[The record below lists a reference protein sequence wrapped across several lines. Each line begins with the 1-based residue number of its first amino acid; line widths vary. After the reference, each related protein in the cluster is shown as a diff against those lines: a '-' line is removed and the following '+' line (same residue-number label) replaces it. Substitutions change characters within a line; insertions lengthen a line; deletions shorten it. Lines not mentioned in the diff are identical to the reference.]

1 MPDVTVYS
9 GNSFPQATT
18 LGRSPGENSAEKGLK
33 SDSPEPDPVRTPGPL
48 HPSGLPQGLTDRR
61 GQRHGSF
68 AFSET
73 DQGGGT
79 GTAPAVVVVGPEPS
93 PLRAPRRWRVGPR
106 VLGCLRSHGTS
117 CSGNSSVENP
127 LSRDAFRVGP
137 LLTCTPVSKRKRH
150 SSPLSAALV
159 LPSAGNFC
167 RLLPQLVSP
176 NLKFSIRI
184 KKK

>member
-1 MPDVTVYS
+1 MEERQLPDGGGFPRPQRGDMPDVTVYS

-79 GTAPAVVVVGPEPS
+79 AQ
-93 PLRAPRRWRVGPR
+93 
-106 VLGCLRSHGTS
+106 
-117 CSGNSSVENP
+117 
-127 LSRDAFRVGP
+127 P
-137 LLTCTPVSKRKRH
+137 LLWWWWGQ
-150 SSPLSAALV
+150 SPAH
-159 LPSAGNFC
+159 
-167 RLLPQLVSP
+167 
-176 NLKFSIRI
+176 
-184 KKK
+184 

>member
-93 PLRAPRRWRVGPR
+93 PLRAPGGEGWV
-106 VLGCLRSHGTS
+106 
-117 CSGNSSVENP
+117 
-127 LSRDAFRVGP
+127 
-137 LLTCTPVSKRKRH
+137 PVSW
-150 SSPLSAALV
+150 AALGPTGPHAV
-159 LPSAGNFC
+159 ETPQWKTPSAGMPSEWDLSLHVLRF
-167 RLLPQLVSP
+167 LKGSAILPHSLPHWSYPRQGTFAGCCLSLYP
-176 NLKFSIRI
+176 PI
-184 KKK
+184 